1 MYYSYH
7 GRIMERIK
15 NGELIGY
22 RFDDDWPKIGR
33 ALVLIFSTFPFTR
46 PIRVTKW
53 AKYVGI
59 LDELFPDGCN
69 YEKK

>member
-46 PIRVTKW
+46 PIRVNKW
-53 AKYVGI
+53 
-59 LDELFPDGCN
+59 E
-69 YEKK
+69 